1 MTEFKQIIGRGTR
14 LRYDEGKTHFTIMD
28 FRRVSR
34 LFADPEW
41 DGEIE
46 QDDDYKKYLY
56 QFFSEDT
63 GLINV
68 EIDFSKDIIKIREKN
83 DIVYMDMKFKNGI
96 LQDCQYNFIEA
107 NSTLYFKTLLK
118 DFSISKEFVEFEYD
132 LFDAADLTSP
142 LTRNVIQISS
152 MKEKKIVC

>member
-1 MTEFKQIIGRGTR
+1 MER
-14 LRYDEGKTHFTIMD
+14 LLASLELTTKDYSSNEVGK
-28 FRRVSR
+28 VKYSGVV
-34 LFADPEW
+34 L
-41 DGEIE
+41 E

-63 GLINV
+63 GLINI

-132 LFDAADLTSP
+132 LYDAADLSSP

-152 MKEKKIVC
+152 TKERKIVC